1 MPIAGQSQTTTAVR
15 TVPPTLFQPRRDR
28 FRLFRHRQMK
38 SQRNAP
44 DGEWRKRR
52 IIGRILW
59 RVELFRSVLSVPFR
73 CFRSRN
79 TTRNEPS
86 AKNSEEPLFTSLLYC
101 LLLHVLPISTLEHSP
116 CPLRR
121 EDKRQTTNG
130 LSTAF
135 STSPIFLST
144 SPPLNFSTSQL
155 PLTHASAR
163 ASPC

>member
-86 AKNSEEPLFTSLLYC
+86 AKNSEEPLFHISPLLFTSPRSPD
-101 LLLHVLPISTLEHSP
+101 LHVRTFSMSLAAGGQTTN
-116 CPLRR
+116 
-121 EDKRQTTNG
+121 DKRQTACRQPSP
-130 LSTAF
+130 LLRF
-135 STSPIFLST
+135 SSPPLHLST
-144 SPPLNFSTSQL
+144 SQPLNF
-155 PLTHASAR
+155 P
-163 ASPC
+163 